1 MKILSTFY
9 SDDGRLTAEVTTIP
23 GQSVFVNYLVHD
35 MSIGQIDYTHK
46 ALRFAEDAAENF
58 VEGIFTP
65 DMVRK
70 YITNN
75 VE

>member
-46 ALRFAEDAAENF
+46 ALRFAEDAAAEL
-58 VEGIFTP
+58 
-65 DMVRK
+65 
-70 YITNN
+70 
-75 VE
+75 